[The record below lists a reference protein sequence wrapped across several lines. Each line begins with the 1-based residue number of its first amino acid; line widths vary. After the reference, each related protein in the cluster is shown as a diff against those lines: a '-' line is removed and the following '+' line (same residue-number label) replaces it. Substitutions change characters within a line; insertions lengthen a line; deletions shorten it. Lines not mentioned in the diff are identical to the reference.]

1 LWHSDKVVSGCCWSN
16 KNVPPKRK
24 NQRTTEER
32 LLFISYI
39 DGERMRRGEAEEREG
54 EERRVCQD

>member
-1 LWHSDKVVSGCCWSN
+1 VIRLYQVVVGQTKMFLQN
-16 KNVPPKRK
+16 EKTRGP
-24 NQRTTEER
+24 QRL